1 MSDSYDV
8 LIIGAGL
15 SGIGM
20 ACHLTRDCPGK
31 SFAVLERRQ
40 SIGGTWDLFRYPGI
54 RSDSDMFSF
63 GYAFRPWNDTK
74 VLADGPAIR
83 QYVIDTAKEY
93 GVDQKIRFGL
103 KIVSADFSSAS
114 ALWTVTAID
123 EASGASRTFTSRV
136 LISCTGYYNYD
147 KGFLPDFP
155 GADSF
160 KGQRIHPQHWPEGL
174 DYRGK
179 KVVVIGSGATAV
191 TLVPAM
197 AKDAAHVT
205 MLQRSPSY
213 IFSVPGDDKIS
224 GLLNRFL
231 PSKWVHQLARTR
243 NIKLQRVMYKAA
255 KRYPGRI
262 RKLLLGAVKQQ
273 LGDAVDMKHFTPSY
287 KPWDERLCAVPNG
300 DLFKTLKSG
309 KASVVTDHI
318 ECFNEGGILLK
329 SGQQLDADIIVTAT
343 GLNIQIFGGVQVTVD
358 GEVRDSGSL
367 MTYKGALL
375 QDVPNLGWIMGY
387 TNASWT
393 LKADLIARYL
403 CRLINHMDKRGQTI
417 FLARAPDGEMQ
428 DDSILGSLG
437 SGYIQRAQ
445 GTLPRQGSQLPWR
458 VLHAYELD
466 KPMLLEAPIED
477 AYLQLSAAA
486 PAAATAK
493 SKRSRK
499 LSAAA

>member
-1 MSDSYDV
+1 MSETYDV

-31 SFAVLERRQ
+31 KFAVLERRQ

-63 GYAFRPWNDTK
+63 GYAFRPWNELK

-93 GVDQKIRFGL
+93 GVDRKIRYGL
-103 KIVSADFSSAS
+103 KIFSADFSSAD
-114 ALWTVTAID
+114 AQWTVNALD
-123 EASGASRTFTSRV
+123 EASGESRVFKCGV

-160 KGQRIHPQHWPEGL
+160 KGTRIHPQHWPEGL
-174 DYRGK
+174 DYKGK

-197 AKDAAHVT
+197 AGEAAHVT

-213 IFSVPGDDKIS
+213 IFSVPGIDKIS

-255 KRYPGRI
+255 KRYPNRI

-273 LGDAVDMKHFTPSY
+273 LGDTVDMKHFTPSY

-318 ECFNEGGILLK
+318 ERFTEDGILLK
-329 SGQQLDADIIVTAT
+329 SGQKLDADIIITAT
-343 GLNIQIFGGVQVTVD
+343 GLNIQIFGGVAVTVD
-358 GEVRDSGSL
+358 GEARESGNL
-367 MTYKGALL
+367 MTYKGSLL

-393 LKADLIARYL
+393 LKADLIARYI
-403 CRLINHMDKRGQTI
+403 CRVLNHMDKHGQSS
-417 FLARAPDGEMQ
+417 FMASAPDGEMQ

-437 SGYIQRAQ
+437 SGYIRRAQ
-445 GTLPRQGSQLPWR
+445 TTLPRQGRQLPWR
-458 VLHAYELD
+458 VLHAYDLD

-477 AYLQLSAAA
+477 AYLKFSTAPGAEARLKKSRRLSAAA
-486 PAAATAK
+486 
-493 SKRSRK
+493 
-499 LSAAA
+499 

>member
-1 MSDSYDV
+1 MSETYDV

-31 SFAVLERRQ
+31 TFAVLERRQ

-93 GVDQKIRFGL
+93 GVDKKIRYGL
-103 KIVSADFSSAS
+103 KIVSADFSTAD
-114 ALWTVTAID
+114 ALWTVQAID
-123 EASGASRTFTSRV
+123 EGSGEARRFTSRV

-147 KGFLPDFP
+147 QGFLPDFP

-160 KGQRIHPQHWPEGL
+160 KGIRIHPQHWPDKL

-197 AKDAAHVT
+197 AGTAAHVT

-224 GLLNRFL
+224 SLLSRFL

-309 KASVVTDHI
+309 KASIVTDHI
-318 ECFNEGGILLK
+318 ERFTETGILLK
-329 SGQQLDADIIVTAT
+329 SGQQLEADIIVTAT

-358 GEVRDSGSL
+358 GEARDSGSL

-403 CRLINHMDKRGQTI
+403 CRLINHMDKRGQTL
-417 FLARAPDGEMQ
+417 FVARAPDGEMQ
-428 DDSILGSLG
+428 DDTILGSLG
-437 SGYIQRAQ
+437 SGYIRRAQ
-445 GTLPRQGSQLPWR
+445 SSLPRQGRQLPWR

-477 AYLQLSAAA
+477 AYLQFSS
-486 PAAATAK
+486 PVSETG
-493 SKRSRK
+493 SRGGRTRRK

>member
-1 MSDSYDV
+1 MSETYDV

-31 SFAVLERRQ
+31 KFAVLERRQ

-63 GYAFRPWNDTK
+63 GYAFRPWNELK

-93 GVDQKIRFGL
+93 GVDKKIRYGL
-103 KIVSADFSSAS
+103 KIVSADFSSAD
-114 ALWTVTAID
+114 AQWTVNALD
-123 EASGASRTFTSRV
+123 EASGESRVFKCGV

-160 KGQRIHPQHWPEGL
+160 KGTRIHPQHWPENL
-174 DYRGK
+174 DYKGK

-197 AKDAAHVT
+197 APDAAHVT

-213 IFSVPGDDKIS
+213 IFSVPGEDKIS

-273 LGDAVDMKHFTPSY
+273 LGDSVDMKHFTPSY

-318 ECFNEGGILLK
+318 ERFTEDGIVLK
-329 SGQQLDADIIVTAT
+329 SGDKLDADIIITAT
-343 GLNIQIFGGVQVTVD
+343 GLNIQIFGGVAVTVD
-358 GEVRDSGSL
+358 GEARESGNL
-367 MTYKGALL
+367 MTYKGSLL

-393 LKADLIARYL
+393 LKADLIARYI
-403 CRLINHMDKRGQTI
+403 CRVLNHMDKHGQSS
-417 FLARAPDGEMQ
+417 FMASAPDGEMQ
-428 DDSILGSLG
+428 DDTILGSLG
-437 SGYIQRAQ
+437 SGYIRRAQ
-445 GTLPRQGSQLPWR
+445 TTLPRQGRQLPWR

-477 AYLQLSAAA
+477 AYLKFSTTPDAG
-486 PAAATAK
+486 AK
-493 SKRSRK
+493 PKKSRK

>member
-1 MSDSYDV
+1 MSEIDDV

-31 SFAVLERRQ
+31 KIAILERRQ

-63 GYAFRPWNDTK
+63 GYAFRPWNELK

-93 GVDQKIRFGL
+93 GVDKKIRYGL
-103 KIVSADFSSAS
+103 KIVSADFSTAND
-114 ALWTVTAID
+114 LWTVQALD
-123 EASGASRTFTSRV
+123 EASGEARVFTCRV
-136 LISCTGYYNYD
+136 LICCTGYYNYD

-155 GADSF
+155 GADRF

-174 DYRGK
+174 DYKGK
-179 KVVVIGSGATAV
+179 RVVVIGSGATAV

-197 AKDAAHVT
+197 APDAAHVT

-213 IFSVPGDDKIS
+213 IFSVPGEDKIS

-231 PSKWVHQLARTR
+231 PSKWVHSLARTR

-255 KRYPGRI
+255 KRYPNRI

-309 KASVVTDHI
+309 KASVVTDQI
-318 ECFNEGGILLK
+318 ERFTETGIHLK
-329 SGQQLDADIIVTAT
+329 SGQTLDADIIITAT
-343 GLNIQIFGGVQVTVD
+343 GLNIQIFGGVAVTVD
-358 GEVRDSGSL
+358 GEARDSGNL
-367 MTYKGALL
+367 MTYKGSLL

-393 LKADLIARYL
+393 LKADLIARYI
-403 CRLINHMDKRGQTI
+403 CRVINHMDQHGQTR
-417 FLARAPDGEMQ
+417 FVASAPDGEMQ

-437 SGYIQRAQ
+437 SGYIRRAQ
-445 GTLPRQGSQLPWR
+445 TTLPRQGRTLPWR

-477 AYLQLSAAA
+477 AFLQFSAET
-486 PAAATAK
+486 PAK
-493 SKRSRK
+493 STRKRK

>member
-1 MSDSYDV
+1 MSEIDDV

-31 SFAVLERRQ
+31 KIAILERRQ

-63 GYAFRPWNDTK
+63 GYAFRPWNALK

-93 GVDQKIRFGL
+93 GVDKKIRYGL
-103 KIVSADFSSAS
+103 KIVSADFSTAND
-114 ALWTVTAID
+114 LWTVQALD
-123 EASGASRTFTSRV
+123 EASGEARVFTCRV
-136 LISCTGYYNYD
+136 LICCTGYYNYD

-174 DYRGK
+174 DYKGK
-179 KVVVIGSGATAV
+179 RVVVIGSGATAV

-197 AKDAAHVT
+197 APDAAHVT

-213 IFSVPGDDKIS
+213 IFSVPGEDKIS

-231 PSKWVHQLARTR
+231 PSKWVHSLARTR

-255 KRYPGRI
+255 KRYPNRI

-309 KASVVTDHI
+309 KASVVTDQI
-318 ECFNEGGILLK
+318 ERFTETGIQLK
-329 SGQQLDADIIVTAT
+329 SGQTLDADIIITAT
-343 GLNIQIFGGVQVTVD
+343 GLNIQIFGGVAVTVD
-358 GEVRDSGSL
+358 GEARDSGNL
-367 MTYKGALL
+367 MTYKGSLL

-393 LKADLIARYL
+393 LKADLIARYI
-403 CRLINHMDKRGQTI
+403 CRVINHMDQHGQTR
-417 FLARAPDGEMQ
+417 FVASAPDGEMQ

-437 SGYIQRAQ
+437 SGYIRRAQ
-445 GTLPRQGSQLPWR
+445 TTLPRQGRTLPWR

-477 AYLQLSAAA
+477 AFLQFSAET
-486 PAAATAK
+486 PAK
-493 SKRSRK
+493 STRKRK